1 MSIKIIKEIIITN
14 EKFKHQFIKNDNVC
28 ILDFNKYIEIL
39 EEIEKI
45 YSERNFS
52 KFDDIIFGLF
62 PAIDR
67 NNWEIDYSILDYSIL
82 SDTSDQFR
90 YIKIT
95 LVHNVI
101 IEYFEN
107 ILYKGDYV
115 QVLNEEPETF
125 KFSTKIEEI
134 AKNFAKI
141 LENISNQEIVEK
153 KKRIEIEK
161 LKHDFFKEKNDFL
174 IMKNEILE
182 EIKNDFVEVF
192 TELAVK
198 KIKTPKLE
206 KFINKYKNI

>member
-1 MSIKIIKEIIITN
+1 MFKVIKKIIITN

-28 ILDFNKYIEIL
+28 ILDFNKYIEIF
-39 EEIEKI
+39 EEIAKI
-45 YSERNFS
+45 YSKCNFS
-52 KFDDIIFGLF
+52 KIDDIIFGLF

-67 NNWEIDYSILDYSIL
+67 NNWKIDYSILLD
-82 SDTSDQFR
+82 DSDQFR

-115 QVLNEEPETF
+115 QVLNEKPEYY
-125 KFSTKIEEI
+125 KFETRIEEI

-153 KKRIEIEK
+153 KKRDEINQIK
-161 LKHDFFKEKNDFL
+161 LDLEKEKINFEKEKKELLIEFANDL
-174 IMKNEILE
+174 VNANNLE
-182 EIKNDFVEVF
+182 DLLK
-192 TELAVK
+192 
-198 KIKTPKLE
+198 
-206 KFINKYKNI
+206 KYKN

>member
-1 MSIKIIKEIIITN
+1 MFKVIKKIIITN

-28 ILDFNKYIEIL
+28 ILDFNKYIEIF

-45 YSERNFS
+45 YSECNFS

-67 NNWEIDYSILDYSIL
+67 NNWKIDYSILPDN
-82 SDTSDQFR
+82 SDQFK
-90 YIKIT
+90 YIRIT

-115 QVLNEEPETF
+115 QVLNEKPEYY
-125 KFSTKIEEI
+125 KFETRIEEI

-153 KKRIEIEK
+153 KKRDEINQIK
-161 LKHDFFKEKNDFL
+161 LDLEKEKINFEKEKKELL
-174 IMKNEILE
+174 I
-182 EIKNDFVEVF
+182 
-192 TELAVK
+192 ELANDLVNANN
-198 KIKTPKLE
+198 LE
-206 KFINKYKNI
+206 DLLKKYKN